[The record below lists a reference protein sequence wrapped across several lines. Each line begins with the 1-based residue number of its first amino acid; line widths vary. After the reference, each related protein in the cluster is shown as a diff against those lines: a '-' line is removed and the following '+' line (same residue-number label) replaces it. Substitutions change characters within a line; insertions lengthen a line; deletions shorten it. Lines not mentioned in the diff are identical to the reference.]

1 MERSRFAWGTRAHR
15 LLASGTTS
23 TPGHHGD
30 TASKRLPPVRAA
42 VRRRRA
48 AAMKLITLALIAAT
62 AGTAAAQAAV
72 PQARATI
79 SGIVFDSLVRRG
91 PLAGAEVVMVE
102 SGRSTVTNANGRFR
116 FDSVVAGT
124 VRLTFYH
131 DGLDSLGVGVAPVVV
146 TVSDSGSVRVTLT
159 TPAVSTV
166 LRALCRGAS
175 DGAGMVVG
183 RVRDVDDRSPLR
195 DAEVTASWSE

>member
-1 MERSRFAWGTRAHR
+1 MSEKRLSRRG
-15 LLASGTTS
+15 LLAGTGGALVGATILS
-23 TPGHHGD
+23 P
-30 TASKRLPPVRAA
+30 TALAA
-42 VRRRRA
+42 
-48 AAMKLITLALIAAT
+48 
-62 AGTAAAQAAV
+62 GEAV
-72 PQARATI
+72 PKLKGKQ
-79 SGIVFDSLVRRG
+79 
-91 PLAGAEVVMVE
+91 
-102 SGRSTVTNANGRFR
+102 RF
-116 FDSVVAGT
+116 VWVAGNIGDP
-124 VRLTFYH
+124 FYH

-183 RVRDVDDRSPLR
+183 RARDVDDRSPLP

>member
-1 MERSRFAWGTRAHR
+1 
-15 LLASGTTS
+15 
-23 TPGHHGD
+23 
-30 TASKRLPPVRAA
+30 
-42 VRRRRA
+42 
-48 AAMKLITLALIAAT
+48 MKLITLALIAAT

-146 TVSDSGSVRVTLT
+146 TVSDSG
-159 TPAVSTV
+159 
-166 LRALCRGAS
+166 AS
-175 DGAGMVVG
+175 G
-183 RVRDVDDRSPLR
+183 
-195 DAEVTASWSE
+195 